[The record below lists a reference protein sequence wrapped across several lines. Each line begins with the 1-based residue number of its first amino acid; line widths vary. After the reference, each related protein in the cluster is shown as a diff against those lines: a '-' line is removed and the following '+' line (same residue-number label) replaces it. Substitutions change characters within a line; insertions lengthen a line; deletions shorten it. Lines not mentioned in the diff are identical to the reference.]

1 MGGRHIGGG
10 GGGQRTQGG
19 LNTEMGAEAV
29 KGLHFCTQRLKST
42 GHIMMSGS
50 FIKNNPR
57 VMQFGRLAGGVSER

>member
-1 MGGRHIGGG
+1 
-10 GGGQRTQGG
+10 
-19 LNTEMGAEAV
+19 MGAEAV